1 MRDYAKNFKST
12 TELKQPDYGV
22 NTLQKKPHQYN
33 ARKIGLSLILVL
45 LIVLFMMSFNNSSN
59 PETAKIKTS
68 GQHQLSKDQP
78 SKQEITE
85 NLQQDQTPPVGVFD
99 KESTEET
106 AKTEA
111 AASSKPNKKAT
122 SEGPT
127 PLEFTFYDTLTQKT
141 VTVDA
146 TPPPLKQYRYTYM
159 LQVGSYRELSQAN
172 ATRAKLILAGLKPT
186 VNKVGE
192 WYRIDVGPVYNKR
205 DGDAIKHKVQAA
217 GISGSILRQ
226 VDKQEIS
233 TTTSTNTN

>member
-12 TELKQPDYGV
+12 TELKQPDYSV

-33 ARKIGLSLILVL
+33 VRKIGLSLILVL

-59 PETAKIKTS
+59 PDATKIKTS

-78 SKQEITE
+78 SKQEITK

-99 KESTEET
+99 KEITEET

-146 TPPPLKQYRYTYM
+146 SPPPLKQYRYTYM